1 MNAYR
6 KTNQSLLWI
15 SLSFALLT
23 GCQTAV
29 GDLQRTQLRPPDF
42 GSTWSDYMSCRK
54 SQDLPES
61 LRMANR
67 LRDAVGPVSQLPQ
80 SSPDDRFVTQ
90 VRALFQPN
98 RPRLAADPSTMAL
111 DCWLHTAAVAKTRGQ
126 DDLAYQM
133 YSRVLQAPKSPEFSY
148 YLHLAQTNLDKLHVD
163 LRAAARAPSPSPAN

>member
-1 MNAYR
+1 MNDHR
-6 KTNQSLLWI
+6 NTRQSLLWVA
-15 SLSFALLT
+15 LSVLFVT

-29 GDLQRTQLRPPDF
+29 GGLQSSKLAPPEF
-42 GSTWSDYMSCRK
+42 GTTWSDYTSCRK
-54 SQDLPES
+54 SRDVPE
-61 LRMANR
+61 LLKMANR

-111 DCWLHTAAVAKTRGQ
+111 DCWLHTAEVAKTQGQ

-133 YSRVLQAPKSPEFSY
+133 YSRVLQAPKSQEFSY
-148 YLHLAQTNLDKLHVD
+148 YIRLAQTNLDKLHVE
-163 LRAAARAPSPSPAN
+163 LRAAARASASPAN

>member
-1 MNAYR
+1 MNSHR
-6 KTNQSLLWI
+6 KTKLSLLWATLLVVI
-15 SLSFALLT
+15 LT

-29 GDLQRTQLRPPDF
+29 GDLQKTQLRPPDF
-42 GSTWSDYMSCRK
+42 GSTWSDYTSCRK

-67 LRDAVGPVSQLPQ
+67 LQDAVGPVSQLPQ
-80 SSPDDRFVTQ
+80 TSPDDRFVTQ

-111 DCWLHTAAVAKTRGQ
+111 DCWLHTAAVAKTYGQ

-163 LRAAARAPSPSPAN
+163 LRAATHAQSPSPAN